1 MKIEVM
7 KHEQFGEVRTV
18 VLEEQKFFAARD
30 VAIAL
35 G

>member
-7 KHEQFGEVRTV
+7 KHEQYGEVRTI
-18 VLEEQKFFAARD
+18 VLDAVKFFAARD
-30 VAIAL
+30 VAQTL